1 MSEFAEA
8 VAKEIDEKILF
19 GPTPIDQQRGSL
31 VTELPQ
37 ADFVQVHPLPPQP
50 ETVTTVAGADKTV
63 WAGKFYGQLK
73 LVEEFH
79 PLLKTRCKEVTDFT
93 DIPALAREM
102 VRIMEER
109 NGVGLSG
116 NQVGRTERMFVMRQ
130 LTLDGKTQ
138 KLFTMVNP
146 ELLKHMGTELNQE
159 EGCLSFPL
167 LRLKIKRS
175 HGVLVRYQKE
185 DGTRVERDFWDVDAR
200 CFQHELEHMDGIRMI
215 DKVSSGI
222 LTNAREKQ
230 RKLAKKIGKLASR

>member
-8 VAKEIDEKILF
+8 VAKEVDAQVL
-19 GPTPIDQQRGSL
+19 SNL
-31 VTELPQ
+31 
-37 ADFVQVHPLPPQP
+37 VQVHPLPPQP
-50 ETVTTVAGADKTV
+50 ETVTTVTPQSPEIVWSDK
-63 WAGKFYGQLK
+63 FLGQLK

-93 DIPALAREM
+93 DIPALSREM
-102 VRIMEER
+102 TRIMEDKG
-109 NGVGLSG
+109 GVGLSA

-130 LTLDGKTQ
+130 LTNDSKTQ
-138 KLFTMVNP
+138 KRFVMVNP
-146 ELLKHMGTELNQE
+146 EIIKYMGVELLRE

-175 HGVLVRYQKE
+175 HGILVRFQKE
-185 DGTRVERDFWDVDAR
+185 DGTRVERDFWDIDAQ
-200 CFQHELEHMDGIRMI
+200 CFQHELEHLNGIRMI

-230 RKLAKKIGKLASR
+230 RKLAKKINKFTAR